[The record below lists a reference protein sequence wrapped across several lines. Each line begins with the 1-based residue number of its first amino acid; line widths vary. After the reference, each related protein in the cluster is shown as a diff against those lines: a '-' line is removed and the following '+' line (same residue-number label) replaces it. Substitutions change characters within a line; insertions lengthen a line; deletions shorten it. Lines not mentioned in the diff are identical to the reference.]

1 MRWSA
6 LSTRISG
13 ASAGDQPRY
22 GRDVKGRTVLHQSSE
37 RPREASHAEHD
48 RTARPIGWVESD
60 SISSV
65 GSPEGEGVRHRSGAN
80 GDSESGGK
88 SRLVNV
94 TGRMAG
100 SIRRVSYMADAEKT
114 RPYTRARGRPH
125 GPADGRGR
133 TCPGTGPHAW
143 ARAPPFPPGGWPKGD
158 APTARS
164 HPLLPPI
171 ISPFPNQ
178 PAQHQSTPGVGTDRR
193 AAAPPHHPL
202 QGEEGDAM
210 YASKWRWNGN
220 LKQRD
225 QRNGR
230 LALGCCRAPLSIE
243 LSFGFVGL
251 PTPYG
256 QGTIEG
262 NVRLRRNGR
271 DVPHARCSPGGGQ
284 RALRVAARLSCG
296 SRGLFSEISPS
307 G

>member
-1 MRWSA
+1 LRWSA

-158 APTARS
+158 APTPRTPPSLPSSAHSRTSQLSINLRLASALIAGRRPLRTTPFKAKRATRCMRPSGDGTGISSSATNGMGGSRS
-164 HPLLPPI
+164 G
-171 ISPFPNQ
+171 
-178 PAQHQSTPGVGTDRR
+178 AV
-193 AAAPPHHPL
+193 
-202 QGEEGDAM
+202 
-210 YASKWRWNGN
+210 
-220 LKQRD
+220 
-225 QRNGR
+225 GR
-230 LALGCCRAPLSIE
+230 LSPS
-243 LSFGFVGL
+243 SFRSASWAYR
-251 PTPYG
+251 PRMAK
-256 QGTIEG
+256 E
-262 NVRLRRNGR
+262 R
-271 DVPHARCSPGGGQ
+271 
-284 RALRVAARLSCG
+284 
-296 SRGLFSEISPS
+296 SRGTSDCGEMGGTFLMRGVLREGASEP
-307 G
+307 